1 MSVVQGSTMCQSTL
15 SQPAGVPVSTPGEA
29 MPPTGKSPGNPKA
42 PTPKTMRS
50 IMPSQ
55 NSGME

>member
-1 MSVVQGSTMCQSTL
+1 MCHRTL
-15 SQPAGVPVSTPGEA
+15 SQPAGVDVSTPGEE
-29 MPPTGKSPGNPKA
+29 MPPTGKKPGSPKA
-42 PTPKTMRS
+42 PTPSTMSS